1 MTGVQTTNAMVAMI
15 YDKMF
20 KISSATNKKYTQ
32 GQLVNFVQVDALK
45 MQFLSSQAPIVMRIP
60 LLLVFC
66 FSILFY
72 YLGWSMISG
81 VVVFTLAF
89 ITNTILGKVGARLQK
104 KSMKFKDARIK
115 ALTESLNNI
124 KMLKL
129 YSWMDIFANL
139 IKEKREP
146 ELAVLRQR

>member
-1 MTGVQTTNAMVAMI
+1 
-15 YDKMF
+15 
-20 KISSATNKKYTQ
+20 
-32 GQLVNFVQVDALK
+32 

-81 VVVFTLAF
+81 VVVFTIAF
-89 ITNTILGKVGARLQK
+89 ITNTILGKVGAKLQK

-146 ELAVLRQR
+146 ELAVLR